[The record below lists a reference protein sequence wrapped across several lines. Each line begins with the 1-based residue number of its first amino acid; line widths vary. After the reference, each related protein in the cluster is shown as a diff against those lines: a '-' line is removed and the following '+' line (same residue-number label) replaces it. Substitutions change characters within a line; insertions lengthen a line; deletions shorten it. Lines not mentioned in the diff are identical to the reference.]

1 MRFLAMWGGN
11 LSFWGTKK
19 GLSDTSTSP
28 MDRARRVLSGAI
40 ILRSGASR
48 LTNWWAEYWVLGV
61 FGAVIWA
68 FRAQGRIDL
77 KHQSLQSIELVE
89 LYLATNY
96 SDFVSHL
103 KNAFGRTQQPST
115 FNNMEANSS

>member
-1 MRFLAMWGGN
+1 MRFLAIWGGN

-28 MDRARRVLSGAI
+28 MDRACRVLSGAI
-40 ILRSGASR
+40 ILRSGASH
-48 LTNWWAEYWVLGV
+48 LTNWWVEYWVLGV

-89 LYLATNY
+89 LYLDELTILTL
-96 SDFVSHL
+96 SH
-103 KNAFGRTQQPST
+103 T
-115 FNNMEANSS
+115 

>member
-1 MRFLAMWGGN
+1 MRFLAIWGGN

-28 MDRARRVLSGAI
+28 MDRACRVLSGAI
-40 ILRSGASR
+40 ILRSGASH
-48 LTNWWAEYWVLGV
+48 LTNWWVEYWVLGV

-77 KHQSLQSIELVE
+77 KHQSLQSIDRARRALSGAIIVR
-89 LYLATNY
+89 LGVSRLTNRHRKYSNRTLGYLTC
-96 SDFVSHL
+96 
-103 KNAFGRTQQPST
+103 
-115 FNNMEANSS
+115 